1 MVVDGVLLYNT
12 PLLLVSGEDNSV
24 RSITINCLLSS
35 KGMPAGLKQSSST
48 VSIGFSLPETAANTF
63 TQAQIDLNLSP
74 LDREVFVVQAINL
87 DPESPDAITATDT
100 FTNVSLTTT
109 SQTAVSNLGDAN
121 CLAVAQQR
129 IQAAGFTD
137 GGVSFQQQSLE
148 TPPSTMDYIGII
160 ATNDFFVQ
168 ITGGNNAVRKGCSGK
183 LYGYR
188 AVATADIYAA
198 LVQSEVLSA

>member
-1 MVVDGVLLYNT
+1 
-12 PLLLVSGEDNSV
+12 
-24 RSITINCLLSS
+24 
-35 KGMPAGLKQSSST
+35 MPKGLKTTSAT
-48 VSIGFSLPETAANTF
+48 VPIGFTVTETAANTF

-87 DPESPDAITATDT
+87 DGSSPDAIANTNTDV
-100 FTNVSLTTT
+100 NGSLTTT
-109 SQTAVSNLGDAN
+109 SETAVANLQDAN
-121 CLAVAQQR
+121 CLARRVQR
-129 IQAAGFTD
+129 IRTDPVVAVGFSEQA
-137 GGVSFQQQSLE
+137 LE
-148 TPPSTMDYIGII
+148 TAPTQLEYIGII

-168 ITGGNNAVRKGCSGK
+168 IEGTNCLSAKTMSGK